1 MKTYQVTITEK
12 TNRQVEVNKVFEH
25 EPYDARKKD
34 RRFLRPLDKR
44 VFTSKFL
51 NSVEKFHTK

>member
-1 MKTYQVTITEK
+1 MKTYQLTITEK
-12 TNRQVEVNKVFEH
+12 TNGQVEVDKVFEH

-34 RRFLRPLDKR
+34 RRFLRPIDKR
-44 VFTSKFL
+44 EFTTKFL